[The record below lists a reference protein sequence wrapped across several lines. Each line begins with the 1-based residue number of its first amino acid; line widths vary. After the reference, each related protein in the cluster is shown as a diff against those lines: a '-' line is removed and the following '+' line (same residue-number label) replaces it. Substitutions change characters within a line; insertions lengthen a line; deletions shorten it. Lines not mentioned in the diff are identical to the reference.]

1 MARIFIT
8 GSADGLGLMAA
19 QRLVAEG
26 HQVVLHARNKVR
38 AAHAF
43 RQVPGAE
50 TVFSADLS
58 SIAETRALA
67 EMVNASGRFDA
78 IIHNAAVGYQE
89 SERLITA
96 DGLAQIF
103 AVNTLAPY
111 ILTALIQPP
120 KRLVYL
126 SSSLHSEGD
135 ATLQDLMW
143 EKRAWNGEQAYS
155 DSKLH
160 IMLLTFA
167 IARLWPEVMAN
178 CVDPGW
184 VPTKMGGAEAPDA
197 LDLGP
202 ATQVWLAADP
212 ALSAAPTGGY
222 FYHQKQGNIL
232 KAALEPALQQRLLAA
247 CAQYSGIEI
256 SHTSTGG
263 KRWK

>member
-26 HQVVLHARNKVR
+26 HKVVLHARNKTR
-38 AAHAF
+38 AAQAL
-43 RQVPGAE
+43 RQIPDAE

-58 SIAETRALA
+58 SIAETKHLA
-67 EMVNASGRFDA
+67 ETVNAAGRFDA

-89 SERLITA
+89 SKRLMTI
-96 DGLAQIF
+96 DGLPQIF

-135 ATLQDLMW
+135 VTLQDLVW
-143 EKRAWNGEQAYS
+143 EKRAWNSEQAYS

-160 IMLLTFA
+160 ITLLTFA

-202 ATQVWLAADP
+202 ATQVWLSADP
-212 ALSAAPTGGY
+212 SLSAAPTGGY
-222 FYHQKQGNIL
+222 FYHQKPGDTL
-232 KAALEPALQQRLLAA
+232 KAALEPVLQQRLLAA
-247 CAQYSGIEI
+247 CAQYSGVEI
-256 SHTSTGG
+256 SHTATGG
-263 KRWK
+263 KR